1 MRRFLLLILCLLLP
15 AAGHCLDVPALN
27 SRVNDYAAILSPAA
41 VQELEGKLAEF
52 ERNESTQIVVLTVPS
67 LEGDSLEEFS
77 IRVAEAWRIGQKG
90 TDNGVILL
98 VSAQDRKMRIE
109 VGRGLE
115 GVLTDLLS
123 GRIIREEIAPR
134 FRAGD
139 MDGGV
144 VAGVAA
150 IMGAVTGEY
159 QAPPRDLRSGEKSAP
174 PVLTLLVFLVVGCI
188 FFGAI
193 SRILGGIAGAIGLPL
208 LSLITFP
215 GIGTV
220 ILALLGAGG
229 VVFGLFLAF
238 LVGGG
243 GRGGFGGPFIGGGFG
258 GYHGGGFGGGGF
270 GGGGFS
276 GGGGGFGGGGASG
289 SW

>member
-1 MRRFLLLILCLLLP
+1 MRRFLLLILCLIVP
-15 AAGHCLDVPALN
+15 VTGFCLDVPALN

-41 VQELEGKLAEF
+41 VQELEGKLADF
-52 ERNESTQIVVLTVPS
+52 ERNESTQIVVLTIPS
-67 LEGDSLEEFS
+67 LEGDSLEDFA
-77 IRVAEAWRIGQKG
+77 IRVADAWRIGQKG

-98 VSAQDRKMRIE
+98 ISAQDRKMRIE

-123 GRIIREEIAPR
+123 GRIIRDEIAPR

-144 VAGVAA
+144 IAGAAA

-159 QAPPRDLRSGEKSAP
+159 QAPPRDLRSGQKGAP

-215 GIGTV
+215 GISAV
-220 ILALLGAGG
+220 LLAILGAGG
-229 VVFGLFLAF
+229 FIFGLFLAF
-238 LVGGG
+238 LFGSG

-258 GYHGGGFGGGGF
+258 GYRGGGFGGGGF